1 MEPCR
6 AAHKAIG
13 REDNCCTG
21 SAELERHLPAALHS
35 YCNSFLLHLVHLVVL
50 RGLRDTW
57 KKMAVHEFYSLL
69 NCADCRCWRD
79 DLLTYGRSSERQ

>member
-6 AAHKAIG
+6 AAYRVIG
-13 REDNCCTG
+13 REDSCCTG
-21 SAELERHLPAALHS
+21 SAELNRYLPVAVHS
-35 YCNSFLLHLVHLVVL
+35 CCNSFLLHLVHLVVL
-50 RGLRDTW
+50 RGWRDTW

-79 DLLTYGRSSERQ
+79 GLLTYGHSSGPQ